1 MSNRLGGVALLLI
14 AIAGGLFLLFQ
25 QFPGV
30 IGGQFEQAR
39 LAQGV
44 LLLVLVASSFVMGWT
59 GSAGAALKQ
68 ALLWA
73 GLFVI
78 MLTVYAYR
86 TEFLEMGF
94 RVAGV
99 TMPTI
104 PMAGRPTDNGSGK
117 SATGVVYLRAVE
129 RGHFLAD
136 AAVNGTHVRFLV
148 DTGAS
153 IVGLSASDA
162 QRLGMDLKK
171 LNFDITVSTA
181 NGETK
186 AARVTLDEIKIG
198 SISRKKVDALI
209 ARDGE
214 MSISLLGM
222 SFLNSLGSF
231 EMGDGVLILRD

>member
-44 LLLVLVASSFVMGWT
+44 LVLVLVASSFVMGWT

-104 PMAGRPTDNGSGK
+104 PMAGRSTDNGSGK

-198 SISRKKVDALI
+198 SISRKKVNALI